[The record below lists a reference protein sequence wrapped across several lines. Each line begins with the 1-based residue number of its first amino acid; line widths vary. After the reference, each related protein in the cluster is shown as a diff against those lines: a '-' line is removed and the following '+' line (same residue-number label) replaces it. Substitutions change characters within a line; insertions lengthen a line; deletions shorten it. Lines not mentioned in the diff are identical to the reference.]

1 MNDMRVV
8 LECFRLSFY
17 AVLADLHRC
26 YRSMGSDDVGN
37 RLRLMWYHQDPLDPN
52 NKTYIIIMLLRVTY
66 GDALAAT
73 LLEVL
78 LREWIAPTCSNPF
91 ARCSITNG

>member
-1 MNDMRVV
+1 
-8 LECFRLSFY
+8 
-17 AVLADLHRC
+17 
-26 YRSMGSDDVGN
+26 MGSDEVGN
-37 RLRLMWYHQDPLDPN
+37 RLRLMWYPEDPLDAN

-78 LREWIAPTCSNPF
+78 LREWIAPCCTNPF
-91 ARCSITNG
+91 ARKIL